1 MNIHK
6 MVDMLQA
13 RRDKGAIVRIACGR
27 ELFESL
33 FASSSLAHSPS
44 GMPLPAIH
52 GIFIFENQLLQ
63 PRSYALLNEQGK
75 VIGAGEF
82 EDGDTET
89 TQDI

>member
-1 MNIHK
+1 MNIQK
-6 MVDMLQA
+6 MVDMLQV

-33 FASSSLAHSPS
+33 ISASTCSPS
-44 GMPLPAIH
+44 ACNLPTIQ
-52 GIFIFENQLLQ
+52 GVFVFENQLLQ